1 MKGGREPFH
10 TQLLGEDQLE
20 MTTKLLESWP
30 TLTPEQRIETFQ
42 GLDRQVAEEIF
53 LSVSAI
59 DQAELFQSLKRF
71 ERWSWIR
78 LLAPDDVADLIQDL
92 PLEMQPE
99 ALQLLDPKTRIEV
112 TALLAYREDHAGGIM
127 NSRFVAIRPNMTA
140 EEAFRYLRLV
150 SRDQVETIYFAYV
163 LDNKQKLIGVVS
175 LRQIFQAPG
184 DKKIEEM
191 MVREPNIITIPDTM
205 DQEEIGRFF
214 MQKNLSVLPVVDP
227 EGRMK
232 GVVTFDD
239 IADVVEEEATE
250 DIQKM
255 GGMEAFDEP
264 YFRISFAK
272 LIQKRA
278 GWLLILFIGEM
289 FTATAMGYFQHEIER
304 AVVLALFIPLIISS
318 GGNSGSQAST
328 LVIRAMALGEVKI
341 KDWFRVLWRELATGV
356 VLGAILGS
364 IGLLR
369 ILVWPA
375 REKLYGEHYISIAF
389 TVAVSLVGVVLWG
402 TLSGSMLPFLLRR
415 LGFDPATASAPFV
428 ATLVDV
434 TGLVIYFSVA
444 MLMLSGVLL

>member
-59 DQAELFQSLKRF
+59 DQAEIFLSLKRF

-92 PLEMQPE
+92 PLEIQPE

-163 LDNKQKLIGVVS
+163 LDSKQKLIGVVS

-184 DKKIEEM
+184 DKRIDEM
-191 MVREPNIITIPDTM
+191 MVREPNIIAIPDTM

-214 MQKNLSVLPVVDP
+214 MQKNLSVLPVVDA

-255 GGMEAFDEP
+255 GGMEALDEP

-289 FTATAMGYFQHEIER
+289 FTATAMGYFQLEIER
-304 AVVLALFIPLIISS
+304 AVVLAFFIPLIISS

-341 KDWFRVLWRELATGV
+341 KDWFRVLWRELASGV

-364 IGLLR
+364 VGLLR
-369 ILVWPA
+369 ILIWPS
-375 REKLYGEHYISIAF
+375 REALYGPHYVSIAF
-389 TVAVSLVGVVLWG
+389 TVAISLVGVVIWG

>member
-1 MKGGREPFH
+1 MTGGREPFH
-10 TQLLGEDQLE
+10 TQLLGEEQLE
-20 MTTKLLESWP
+20 ITSKLLESWP
-30 TLTPEQRIETFQ
+30 TLTPEERIETFQ
-42 GLDRQVAEEIF
+42 SLDRQIAEEIF
-53 LSVSAI
+53 LSLTAL
-59 DQAELFQSLKRF
+59 DQAEIFQSLKRF

-92 PLEMQPE
+92 PQELQAE
-99 ALQLLDPKTRIEV
+99 AMQLLDPKTRIEV
-112 TALLAYREDHAGGIM
+112 TALSAYREDHAGGIM
-127 NSRFVAIRPNMTA
+127 NSRFVALRPNMTA

-150 SRDQVETIYFAYV
+150 SRDQVETIYYAFV
-163 LDNKQKLIGVVS
+163 LDSEQKLKGVVS
-175 LRQIFQAPG
+175 LRQIFQAPA
-184 DKKIEEM
+184 DKKLEEL
-191 MVREPNIITIPDTM
+191 MVAEPNIISIPDTM

-214 MQKNLSVLPVVDP
+214 MQKNLSVLPVVDS

-239 IADVVEEEATE
+239 IADVVQEEATE

-255 GGMEAFDEP
+255 GGMEALDEP

-289 FTATAMGYFQHEIER
+289 FTATAMGFFQAEIER

-328 LVIRAMALGEVKI
+328 LVIRAMALGEVKV

-369 ILVWPA
+369 ILIWPG
-375 REKLYGEHYISIAF
+375 RESLYGAHYVSIGF
-389 TVAVSLVGVVLWG
+389 TVAISLVGVVLWG
-402 TLSGSMLPFLLRR
+402 TLTGSMLPFILRR

-444 MLMLSGVLL
+444 MLMLSGILL